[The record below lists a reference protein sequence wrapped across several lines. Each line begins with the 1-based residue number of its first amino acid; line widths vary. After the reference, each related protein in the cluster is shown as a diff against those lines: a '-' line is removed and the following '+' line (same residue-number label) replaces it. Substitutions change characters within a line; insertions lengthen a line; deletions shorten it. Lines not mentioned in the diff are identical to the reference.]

1 MMPTDMPVLSRSPV
15 RLRAF
20 ADTDTGLVRS
30 MAGDPYVPLITT
42 VPTSGTLADA
52 LAFIARQHDRLAS
65 GRGYSFAIADEASDA
80 AVGQVGL
87 WVDELP
93 RGRASIGYWMSPAAR
108 RRGYVTAALAAVS
121 DWGLSLD
128 GFTGCN
134 CSSSPGTRAPGWPPS
149 EPATSARAC
158 CAVIQKSAASTA
170 TCTSTACCA
179 KT

>member
-1 MMPTDMPVLSRSPV
+1 MMPTAMPVLSRSPV

-20 ADTDTGLVRS
+20 ADTDTELVRS
-30 MAGDPYVPLITT
+30 MADDPYVPLITT

-108 RRGYVTAALAAVS
+108 RRGYVTAALAAIS
-121 DWGLSLD
+121 DWGLHLD
-128 GFTGCN
+128 GLHRLQLLVEPWNEGSWLAAERVGYQREGLLRADLT
-134 CSSSPGTRAPGWPPS
+134 TR
-149 EPATSARAC
+149 
-158 CAVIQKSAASTA
+158 
-170 TCTSTACCA
+170 
-179 KT
+179 